1 MYAVSRTLYDGSAPI
16 LYPGGPVTLQQV
28 VGGAGGGART
38 RLAATLRTLVIRG
51 HSLPLLCPPLAL
63 LACPALRSF
72 TMSGQLLM
80 LAPAGRNV
88 SHVLELHAKMSQ
100 KSVPVGV

>member
-1 MYAVSRTLYDGSAPI
+1 MLRTLYDGSAPI
-16 LYPGGPVTLQQV
+16 LYPGGPVTLQEV
-28 VGGAGGGART
+28 VGGALGGART
-38 RLAATLRTLVIRG
+38 RLAATLQKLTIRG

-80 LAPAGRNV
+80 LAPAG
-88 SHVLELHAKMSQ
+88 Q
-100 KSVPVGV
+100 